1 MTDMNLII
9 RHETEQEYRLVE
21 ELTREAFW
29 NVHVPGC
36 HEHFVL
42 HNLRNHRDFLPALD
56 FVAERDGRIVG
67 NIVYSRGTIKD
78 QQGTEKAVIGFG
90 PVSVLPALQ
99 KQGIGTALI
108 NHSLGAARAM
118 GYQAVCIYG
127 DPRYYH
133 RCGFWCAEKFD
144 VKTADD
150 KYAAA
155 LLALELA
162 PGALSNSAGRFV
174 ESSAFAVDEQQF
186 AEYDA
191 TFAFREKSEMDSQRE
206 FRLLASLM
214 Y

>member
-1 MTDMNLII
+1 MFRDATNILFCTISETTAI
-9 RHETEQEYRLVE
+9 SFRHSILSLKETEGSWEISF
-21 ELTREAFW
+21 TAAA
-29 NVHVPGC
+29 P
-36 HEHFVL
+36 
-42 HNLRNHRDFLPALD
+42 
-56 FVAERDGRIVG
+56 
-67 NIVYSRGTIKD
+67 KD
-78 QQGTEKAVIGFG
+78 QQGTEKAVITFG

-99 KQGIGTALI
+99 KQGIGAALI

-133 RCGFWCAEKFD
+133 CFGFRCAEKFD
-144 VKTADD
+144 IKTADD
-150 KYAAA
+150 KYAVA
-155 LLALELA
+155 LLALELK

-174 ESSAFAVDEQQF
+174 ESAAFAVDEQQF